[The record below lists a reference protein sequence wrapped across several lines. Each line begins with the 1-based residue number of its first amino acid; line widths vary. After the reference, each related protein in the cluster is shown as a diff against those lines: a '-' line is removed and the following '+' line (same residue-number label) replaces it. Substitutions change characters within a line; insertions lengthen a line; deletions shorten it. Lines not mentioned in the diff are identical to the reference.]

1 MSSAPQS
8 SPPAIPE
15 PDRHKGMN
23 RYFLK
28 KKQQGVGARSTA
40 KGKGVGGGDW
50 RGRKVGT
57 DTDRQRLTPARPTG
71 QPAHPHAP
79 AAGSLAGLSASSSIQ
94 TEFPPSVLNAAAVT
108 FLPSEAKTGTRPF

>member
-28 KKQQGVGARSTA
+28 KKNRGWEQGAQLKEREWVGATGEAGRWELTQTD
-40 KGKGVGGGDW
+40 KG
-50 RGRKVGT
+50 
-57 DTDRQRLTPARPTG
+57 
-71 QPAHPHAP
+71 
-79 AAGSLAGLSASSSIQ
+79 
-94 TEFPPSVLNAAAVT
+94 
-108 FLPSEAKTGTRPF
+108 